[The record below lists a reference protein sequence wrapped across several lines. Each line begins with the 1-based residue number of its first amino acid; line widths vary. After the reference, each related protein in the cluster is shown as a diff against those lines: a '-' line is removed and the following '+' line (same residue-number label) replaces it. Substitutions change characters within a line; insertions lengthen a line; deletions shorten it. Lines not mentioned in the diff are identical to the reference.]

1 MDEHEFCGTH
11 VKGTPHGLMC
21 QSGTIEQMKRK
32 VDVTAHEICG
42 IVYYIDDVNNVYN
55 TEDVMSGTENP
66 RIIARYEKHHGRY
79 TIPGFG
85 LI

>member
-21 QSGTIEQMKRK
+21 QSGAVEQMKRK

-85 LI
+85 LM